1 MRQRYC
7 LEFFLASILIL
18 GLNHSA
24 DASEDRFK
32 DVVIEKTRITNELY
46 MLQGQGGNI
55 ALLGGPDGVV
65 MVDDQFA
72 ALSKRLLEASRSIF
86 KEDIRFVINTHHHGD
101 HTGGNEFFGARG
113 STILSHVNVRGHL
126 LERLKSSDISH
137 RFSLPILT
145 FEDTISLHV
154 NKTTIRIKHLASAH
168 TDGDAIVWFQPHDAV
183 HLGDIYFNGK
193 YPYIDVDAGGEVEGL
208 IAAIKLI
215 LSQVGASTKI
225 IPGHGALSNRD
236 ELQEY
241 LFMLETIRNR
251 ALIHMNS
258 KNKDSS
264 EPSLTRDFDAK
275 WDGGFISSKRFQE
288 IVLRS
293 LRNRHDKMF

>member
-1 MRQRYC
+1 
-7 LEFFLASILIL
+7 
-18 GLNHSA
+18 
-24 DASEDRFK
+24 
-32 DVVIEKTRITNELY
+32 
-46 MLQGQGGNI
+46 MLQGRGGNI

-101 HTGGNEFFGARG
+101 HTGGNEFFGA
-113 STILSHVNVRGHL
+113 
-126 LERLKSSDISH
+126 
-137 RFSLPILT
+137 
-145 FEDTISLHV
+145 
-154 NKTTIRIKHLASAH
+154 
-168 TDGDAIVWFQPHDAV
+168 
-183 HLGDIYFNGK
+183 
-193 YPYIDVDAGGEVEGL
+193 

-251 ALIHMNS
+251 ALIHIDS
-258 KNKDSS
+258 KSKDPS
-264 EPSLTRDFDAK
+264 EPSLTRGFDTK